1 MSHAPGLFYPYPRRA
16 AAYRRS
22 LGRPNPATPWA
33 WVLPH
38 NRRVNVRWNLLAAQP
53 VRDIGM
59 GPAQA
64 LKPTQRAL
72 VGLRLPLPDSQGKE
86 ASRPADRNVVVDPV

>member
-22 LGRPNPATPWA
+22 QGQRRSATPWA

-38 NRRVNVRWNLLAAQP
+38 SRRESVRWNLLAAQP
-53 VRDIGM
+53 VRAIGM
-59 GPAQA
+59 G
-64 LKPTQRAL
+64 RAT
-72 VGLRLPLPDSQGKE
+72 RPS
-86 ASRPADRNVVVDPV
+86 SRPSERSSA